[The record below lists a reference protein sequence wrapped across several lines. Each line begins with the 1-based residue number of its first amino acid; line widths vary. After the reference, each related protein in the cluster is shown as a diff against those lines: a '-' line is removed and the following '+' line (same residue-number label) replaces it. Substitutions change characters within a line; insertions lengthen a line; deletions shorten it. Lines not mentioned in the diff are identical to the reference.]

1 MDTLDGHEVRDS
13 DPRVV
18 RRLTMSCSIIQIPR
32 RGGDYNLMQR
42 LLSDLQQHPQ
52 AWAFL
57 QPVNGDEVED
67 YYDVI
72 KRPMGSSCSLVCFV
86 PNI

>member
-1 MDTLDGHEVRDS
+1 
-13 DPRVV
+13 
-18 RRLTMSCSIIQIPR
+18 
-32 RGGDYNLMQR
+32 MQR
-42 LLSDLQQHPQ
+42 LLSDLQGHPQ

-72 KRPMGSSCSLVCFV
+72 KRPMGLFRSLSNLV
-86 PNI
+86 PNT